1 MSLYEWTLI
10 GSGGEGV
17 KEAQPPNYP
26 GRWAGKPKAFRTVLW
41 QSHERFGSVLWQSH
55 YRKKRAR
62 YSAASTNPSTMR
74 RESDGFASSATIQFR
89 YKASGSRCKYPK
101 YSITTNAWL

>member
-1 MSLYEWTLI
+1 MDTDRAKTVSHKKARKSQEQIRKFPFCASCALSWLI
-10 GSGGEGV
+10 RFALIRV
-17 KEAQPPNYP
+17 YP
-26 GRWAGKPKAFRTVLW
+26 C
-41 QSHERFGSVLWQSH
+41 SSVVDS
-55 YRKKRAR
+55 YRVKRAR

>member
-1 MSLYEWTLI
+1 MDTDRAKTVSH
-10 GSGGEGV
+10 
-17 KEAQPPNYP
+17 KKAQEAQGQIRRCPFCASCAFLRLILLVLIRVYP
-26 GRWAGKPKAFRTVLW
+26 RL
-41 QSHERFGSVLWQSH
+41 SVADSDS
-55 YRKKRAR
+55 YGEKRAR

-74 RESDGFASSATIQFR
+74 RESDGFASSVTIQFR